1 MKNSKRTFGLK
12 ALSFILV
19 AALFLSIS
27 VPAFAVDN
35 EPSFLYE
42 FIDGESISIIEA
54 NLDTSDKTLVIPS
67 EIDGYTV
74 VAIGSRTFA
83 DYKDLEAVEIPLRSR
98 RLALRLLQAA
108 QTLTPYQSEA

>member
-27 VPAFAVDN
+27 VPAFAVDY
-35 EPSFLYE
+35 EPFFLYE

-54 NLDTSDKTLVIPS
+54 DLDTSIDKTLVIPS

-83 DYKDLEAVEIPLRSR
+83 DYKDLEAVEIP
-98 RLALRLLQAA
+98 ATVKKIGA
-108 QTLTPYQSEA
+108 